1 MKRVFLST
9 VAALMLV
16 GGIAVPAAS
25 GNESPQTVTLSPAQ
39 EALADLIKLGNV
51 QGMPLRDPQGVLE
64 AYQHRNFEPFWSKK
78 GKVTGKAGAALDVLE
93 DSWTHGMSPA
103 SYNVEVLRRM
113 AKAKLDA
120 RQALDFEVLL
130 SDAVAHYGHDMTGMR
145 VSARAVGED
154 VRSWSKGLGT
164 VQVLDFVMSG
174 QNVERSL
181 QRLEPASPL
190 YEAMRNDLKKIIKDI
205 VEHPEKDLPDLKYP
219 GAIHPGE
226 SHPSIAEI
234 RARLGLP
241 KKSGD
246 RNIYY
251 DDDLVI
257 AIAKFQQA
265 NGLKGDAI
273 IGRRTFAALNQGRRS
288 KLVKLIAGL
297 ERLRWLDPRMP
308 QRYIVVNVPAMT
320 LWGIENGEIKMEM
333 PIIVGREKRP
343 TYSFITSIIGIRF
356 NPSWNVPNTI
366 KTEDFLPELQKDPT
380 ALAKK
385 GIELIRYTSDGVETI
400 PPDSIDW
407 TQMTPETIKAIG
419 MVQNP
424 GDANA
429 LGRIR
434 VLMPNKY
441 DIYLH
446 DTNSPDLFKK
456 DFRALSS
463 GCIRLAEPSKVASF
477 ILGKNKGWTD
487 EKIKM
492 YLSKTKTVEVRAE
505 TELPV
510 YILYQTVWLDDHGD
524 LVYGEDIYRRDAK
537 LVKELQRT
545 GQVSLP

>member
-1 MKRVFLST
+1 MT
-9 VAALMLV
+9 V
-16 GGIAVPAAS
+16 GGFVIPEAPGYAAS
-25 GNESPQTVTLSPAQ
+25 TKADLSPAQ
-39 EALADLIKLGNV
+39 EALVDAIKTGSV

-64 AYQHRNFEPFWSKK
+64 AYRHRDFEPFWTKR
-78 GKVTGKAGAALDVLE
+78 GKITGKAGEAVDILA

-103 SYNVEVLRRM
+103 NFNIEILRKMEKSR
-113 AKAKLDA
+113 LDP
-120 RQALDFEVLL
+120 RQVLDFEVLL
-130 SDAVAHYGHDMTGMR
+130 SDSIARYGHDMTGMR
-145 VSARAVGED
+145 ISAKSIGED
-154 VRSWSKGLGT
+154 TRSWSKGLDT
-164 VQVLDFVMSG
+164 VQVLDFVMSD

-181 QRLEPASPL
+181 QRLEPSGPL
-190 YEAMRNDLKKIIKDI
+190 YKAMRDDLEKIVRDI

-219 GAIHPGE
+219 GALHPGE
-226 SHPSIAEI
+226 NHAIIADI

-241 KKSGD
+241 QKRGD
-246 RNIYY
+246 LNIHY
-251 DDDLVI
+251 DDDLAV
-257 AIAKFQQA
+257 AVAKFQQA

-288 KLVKLIAGL
+288 KLVKLIAGM
-297 ERLRWLDPRMP
+297 ERQRWLDPRMP
-308 QRYIVVNVPAMT
+308 QRYIVVNVPSMT

-333 PIIVGREKRP
+333 PVIVGREKRP
-343 TYSFITSIIGIRF
+343 TYSFITSIMGIRF
-356 NPSWNVPNTI
+356 NPSWNVPDTI

-380 ALAKK
+380 ALARK

-400 PPDSIDW
+400 APDSIDW
-407 TQMTPETIKAIG
+407 ATMTPATIKAIG

-424 GDANA
+424 GDENA

-446 DTNSPDLFKK
+446 DTNSPVLFKK
-456 DFRALSS
+456 DYRALSS

-477 ILGKNKGWTD
+477 ILGKNKGWED
-487 EKIKM
+487 EKIKT

-505 TELPV
+505 ARLPV
-510 YILYQTVWLDDHGD
+510 YILYQTVWLDGRGD
-524 LVYGEDIYRRDAK
+524 LVYGEDIYRQDAR